1 MNNPS
6 LQQPAKTEPPIVV
19 AAFYHFFPLKDALK
33 LRIQLR
39 SLMDQHQVKGS
50 ILLAPDGINSTISG
64 TRTGID
70 AILGFLRGF
79 PEMENLEHKESY
91 HETQAFRRAKVRL
104 KKETVTFKQDEDP
117 TQPVGTYVSPSEW
130 NELIGQND
138 VLLLDTRN
146 AFEVEMGTFQGA
158 INPNI
163 PHFSHLALYTE
174 THLDPQKH
182 KRVATFCTGGIRCE
196 KYTRY
201 LLAKGFQE
209 VYHLK
214 GGILKYLEEI
224 PEEQSRW
231 QGACFVFDERVG
243 LLHGLKPIEKTD
255 LEEGSQK
262 GECC

>member
-1 MNNPS
+1 MDESPLLPPN
-6 LQQPAKTEPPIVV
+6 KTEAPIVV
-19 AAFYHFFPLKDALK
+19 AAFYHFFPLKDAIG
-33 LRIQLR
+33 LRAQLR
-39 SLMDQHQVKGS
+39 SLMNQHQVKGS

-64 TRTGID
+64 PRSGIE
-70 AILGFLRGF
+70 AILGFLRSF
-79 PEMENLEHKESY
+79 PEMENLEHKESQY
-91 HETQAFRRAKVRL
+91 QTQAFRRAKVRL

-117 TQPVGTYVSPSEW
+117 AQPVGTYVLPSEW
-130 NELIGQND
+130 NDLIGQKD

-163 PHFSHLALYTE
+163 PHFSHLAPYTD

-201 LLAKGFQE
+201 LLAKGFHE

-224 PEEQSRW
+224 PEDQSRW

-243 LLHGLKPIEKTD
+243 LVHGLKPIEKTGFA
-255 LEEGSQK
+255 E
-262 GECC
+262 